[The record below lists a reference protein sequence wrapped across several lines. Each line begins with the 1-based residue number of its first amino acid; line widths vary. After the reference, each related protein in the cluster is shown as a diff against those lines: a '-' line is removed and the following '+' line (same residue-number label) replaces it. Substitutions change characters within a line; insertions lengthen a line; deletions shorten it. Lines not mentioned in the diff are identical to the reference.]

1 MDFDDYIDPYRP
13 FGDEVDTLLALFHED
28 SPDWTLKQ
36 FTPSFRHLLE
46 DYVERHLGRPASE
59 REKHVREF
67 LEHTAQLGSVPP
79 TQAELDQA
87 PVLHGWCA
95 ARLMSTPFL
104 LGRSTGHPHLRW
116 GARTRTSP
124 LFQLAPDHA
133 WARTWNRFYA
143 LDGYTPEVL
152 FRMQA
157 DGVVASDVQ
166 LVRLEESSLH

>member
-28 SPDWTLKQ
+28 SPDWTVQQL
-36 FTPSFRHLLE
+36 TPCFRHLLE
-46 DYVERHLGRPASE
+46 DYVERLLNRPASE
-59 REKHVREF
+59 REKHVHQF
-67 LEHTAQLGSVPP
+67 LERAAQLGSVPP

-87 PVLHGWCA
+87 PVLHGWCVGM
-95 ARLMSTPFL
+95 LGSTPFL

-133 WARTWNRFYA
+133 WARTWNRYYA
-143 LDGYTPEVL
+143 LDGYTPEIL
-152 FRMQA
+152 FQMQA
-157 DGVVASDVQ
+157 DGVVAADVQ
-166 LVRLEESSLH
+166 LVRVVGSSLH